1 MLSVFVWRVH
11 RFSAWRLHIR
21 SGVVL
26 QHCPTRTSVGTSRGI
41 WGETSCFVH
50 TNKRISLWLY
60 YSMEMKSK
68 VKIALLISWR
78 RFRIRERG
86 SSSTWWSQQQTEV
99 YVHSGL
105 QPCEC
110 FSHLMPSGWKLD
122 SSTENLLLLIAG
134 EPALMIQTSWCSFS
148 VQQEDL

>member
-1 MLSVFVWRVH
+1 MLPVFVWRVH

-50 TNKRISLWLY
+50 TNKII
-60 YSMEMKSK
+60 SMEMNSK

-86 SSSTWWSQQQTEV
+86 SSSTWRSQQQTEV
-99 YVHSGL
+99 YVHSSL

-110 FSHLMPSGWKLD
+110 SHLMPSGWKLD
-122 SSTENLLLLIAG
+122 STENLLLLIAG